1 MIDSKA
7 IEDRCGVCH
16 GDGSTCKTVKSQY
29 KETKGL
35 GRFSLRKHC
44 FTIDI

>member
-16 GDGSTCKTVKSQY
+16 GDGSTCKTVKSHY

-35 GRFSLRKHC
+35 GRSY
-44 FTIDI
+44 I